1 MKKIKRIL
9 LAVTFILC
17 SVMMFACGKNS
28 KDNTKVYDG
37 VTYVHDPENKR
48 ITAGG
53 HTYSYIWSEYGYR
66 DEDGYG
72 YEEEYED
79 GYIISITYPDG
90 EEVVVRYGENNVSS
104 EEHRLQGKEY
114 ADPLN
119 LGSMIKS
126 YLDSQEKKPV
136 QVPLIIGGVVTFIIG
151 VVMVGAPELG
161 FKLRYWAIENAEQS
175 ETSKGVSIAFG
186 IIFMIAGVIM
196 ALVGIF

>member
-17 SVMMFACGKNS
+17 SMMTFACGKRSGEDGITYYGNVAYIHYPD
-28 KDNTKVYDG
+28 DNM
-37 VTYVHDPENKR
+37 
-48 ITAGG
+48 ITANG
-53 HTYSYIWSEYGYR
+53 HTYRYEIIGE
-66 DEDGYG
+66 G
-72 YEEEYED
+72 YEYE
-79 GYIISITYPDG
+79 ISITYPDEKEVKVHVEGSVNSIGGHLYAG
-90 EEVVVRYGENNVSS
+90 EKYAYPEDLADIIISY
-104 EEHRLQGKEY
+104 KE
-114 ADPLN
+114 AND
-119 LGSMIKS
+119 
-126 YLDSQEKKPV
+126 DPV

-161 FKLRYWAIENAEQS
+161 FKLRYWEVENAEQS

>member
-28 KDNTKVYDG
+28 EDHTYIYDG
-37 VTYVHDPENKR
+37 VTYTHYPELNR
-48 ITAGG
+48 IVAGG
-53 HTYSYIWSEYGYR
+53 KVYSYVCEEYG
-66 DEDGYG
+66 DGY
-72 YEEEYED
+72 D
-79 GYIISITYPDG
+79 IDITYPDG
-90 EEVVVRYGENNVSS
+90 EEVDVRYSENTVSS
-104 EEHRLQGKEY
+104 GGHRLQGKEY
-114 ADPLN
+114 ADPLD
-119 LGSMIKS
+119 LGSIIIDYM
-126 YLDSQEKKPV
+126 DSQKDPV

>member
-17 SVMMFACGKNS
+17 SMMTFACGKNS

-66 DEDGYG
+66 NEDGYG

-90 EEVVVRYGENNVSS
+90 EEVVVRYAGNHVSS
-104 EEHRLQGKEY
+104 EGHRLQGKEY
-114 ADPLN
+114 ADPLAGSVNRKASEKPQKGQPGKGMRPAN
-119 LGSMIKS
+119 LSGPFWGKCLYNDLLVLIKLPVKPETR
-126 YLDSQEKKPV
+126 YKLD
-136 QVPLIIGGVVTFIIG
+136 
-151 VVMVGAPELG
+151 
-161 FKLRYWAIENAEQS
+161 
-175 ETSKGVSIAFG
+175 
-186 IIFMIAGVIM
+186 
-196 ALVGIF
+196 